1 LLIRIPSVLREV
13 ILMAEREMSG
23 KVLLDKLYSG
33 LNTMP
38 AAEAARDFRR
48 LNDDFLGKPA
58 DLTASDQH
66 AAEASDA
73 DDDDDDDDDDEAPPS
88 TSRAKTFGASLVV
101 VCLVGLAG
109 VIAFNAL
116 RKPEQQ
122 AAAAPPPAPA
132 AVVAPAPAPVE
143 QVAEAAPPESVVL
156 TNPFDKSEKFTFP
169 PGTSKAE
176 AREQMA
182 NLLLQRA
189 MERGANKPRARSKL
203 AAEPRKPS
211 SAHGS

>member
-1 LLIRIPSVLREV
+1 
-13 ILMAEREMSG
+13 
-23 KVLLDKLYSG
+23 
-33 LNTMP
+33 
-38 AAEAARDFRR
+38 
-48 LNDDFLGKPA
+48 
-58 DLTASDQH
+58 
-66 AAEASDA
+66 
-73 DDDDDDDDDDEAPPS
+73 
-88 TSRAKTFGASLVV
+88 
-101 VCLVGLAG
+101 LVGLAG

-143 QVAEAAPPESVVL
+143 QVAEAPPPESVVL